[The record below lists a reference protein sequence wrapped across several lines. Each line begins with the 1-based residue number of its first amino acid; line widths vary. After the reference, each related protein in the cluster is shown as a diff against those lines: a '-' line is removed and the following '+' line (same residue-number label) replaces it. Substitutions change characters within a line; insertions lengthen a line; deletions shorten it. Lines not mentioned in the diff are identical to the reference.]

1 MEKKEIKDI
10 LRESLNSYLEETKKK
25 DTSEKKEEDTE
36 KKERKTNKD
45 YQDLENKL
53 IGTMLKQSQ
62 VMAAAGLGNP
72 KSATDRSLF
81 SKKLR
86 REKNDLGG
94 VYQFNDD
101 ELASVT
107 KVVSNPAAFLS
118 TKKGK
123 KKK

>member
-1 MEKKEIKDI
+1 
-10 LRESLNSYLEETKKK
+10 LEEAKKK
-25 DTSEKKEEDTE
+25 KKSEEKEKE
-36 KKERKTNKD
+36 KEKETISD

-86 REKNDLGG
+86 KEKNDLGG

-123 KKK
+123 SKK